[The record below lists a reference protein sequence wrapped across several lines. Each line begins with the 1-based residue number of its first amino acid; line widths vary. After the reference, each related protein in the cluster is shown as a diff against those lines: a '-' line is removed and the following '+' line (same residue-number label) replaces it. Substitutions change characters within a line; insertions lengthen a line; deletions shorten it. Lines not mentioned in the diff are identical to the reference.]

1 MPRAS
6 TTPGG
11 HPLIRTVWLAAFGL
25 VAVGVFLSL
34 VARAGRP
41 GLLVIA
47 VGLVLLMAG
56 YVAYLVRHLAFLR
69 TLDRAEAAIDLGEL
83 ERARVTLAPL
93 LELYTS
99 VPAVQRASGLA
110 AYALGDPLAAS
121 TLLERAARSYR
132 DDLKLAATL
141 VASYAALNRG
151 GDARR
156 ASALAPQAVDVRLAL
171 AWSELVALG
180 GDRERGAALVA
191 ELAERADVRR
201 AASRRAMAAVLG
213 AVAAANAGDAAGL
226 RGGLAALASER
237 GALSGYE
244 RAFLGYL
251 EGVALRELGAAE
263 EARRA
268 WEAAMEAAPGTIGE
282 ALARRERANLLARL
296 AAGGSSPGSAS
307 SSGR

>member
-1 MPRAS
+1 MLRAA

-11 HPLIRTVWLAAFGL
+11 HPLIRTVWLAAIGL
-25 VAVGVFLSL
+25 LAVGLFLSF

-41 GLLVIA
+41 GALVIA

-56 YVAYLVRHLAFLR
+56 YIAYLVRHLAFLR
-69 TLDRAEAAIDLGEL
+69 TLERAEAAIDAGEL

-93 LELYTS
+93 LERFTS
-99 VPAVQRASGLA
+99 VAAVQRAAGLA
-110 AYALGDPLAAS
+110 TYALGDPLAAS

-132 DDLKLAATL
+132 DDVKVAATL

-180 GDRERGAALVA
+180 GDRERGAAMVP

-201 AASRRAMAAVLG
+201 SASRRAMAAVLE
-213 AVAAANAGDAAGL
+213 AIAAARRADEGGVRRALGATTSERDA
-226 RGGLAALASER
+226 LAA
-237 GALSGYE
+237 YE

-251 EGVALRELGAAE
+251 EGVALREVGTTE
-263 EARRA
+263 EALKA
-268 WEAAMEAAPGTIGE
+268 FESAMETAPGTIGE
-282 ALARRERANLLARL
+282 ALARRERANML
-296 AAGGSSPGSAS
+296 AARS
-307 SSGR
+307 

>member
-1 MPRAS
+1 MLRAA

-11 HPLIRTVWLAAFGL
+11 HPLIRVVWLAAMGL
-25 VAVGVFLSL
+25 VAVGLFLAF

-41 GLLVIA
+41 AALVIA

-56 YVAYLVRHLAFLR
+56 YIAYLVRHLAFLR
-69 TLDRAEAAIDLGEL
+69 TLERAEAAIDEGEL

-93 LELYTS
+93 LERYTS
-99 VPAVQRASGLA
+99 VAAVQRAAGLA
-110 AYALGDPLAAS
+110 TYALGDPLAAS

-132 DDLKLAATL
+132 DDLKVAATL

-171 AWSELVALG
+171 AWSELVALA
-180 GDRERGAALVA
+180 GDRERGAAMVP

-201 AASRRAMAAVLG
+201 SASRRGMAALLG
-213 AVAAANAGDAAGL
+213 AVAAARRGDEAGVRAALGSASAEAES
-226 RGGLAALASER
+226 LAA
-237 GALSGYE
+237 YE

-251 EGVALRELGAAE
+251 EGVAWRELGSLE
-263 EARRA
+263 DARRA
-268 WEAAMEAAPGTIGE
+268 FERAMELAPGTIGE
-282 ALARRERANLLARL
+282 ALARRERANML
-296 AAGGSSPGSAS
+296 AARS
-307 SSGR
+307 